1 MATCAYCTLSLGPDD
16 RWRALRCTDHLM
28 HRRCWSR
35 QVRGSSIGAPAR
47 CPGCKQVADGIINT
61 KSHEVLMQPG
71 LTLVD
76 KWTGF
81 ALIVL
86 LIIFVSFVIIA
97 LHHVWITTVF
107 HAMGPMSNATVAKVA
122 SAIYPVCAQLGI
134 VRGTEPSPAFLWT
147 VDVVLPLTVAIVH
160 FVVFAVIFVVVIVY
174 MSRDHEPGK
183 KKN

>member
-1 MATCAYCTLSLGPDD
+1 
-16 RWRALRCTDHLM
+16 
-28 HRRCWSR
+28 
-35 QVRGSSIGAPAR
+35 
-47 CPGCKQVADGIINT
+47 
-61 KSHEVLMQPG
+61 MQPG

-81 ALIVL
+81 AFVVL
-86 LIIFVSFVIIA
+86 LILFISCVIIS
-97 LHHVWITTVF
+97 LHHMWITAVF

-122 SAIYPVCAQLGI
+122 SAIYPVCAHLGI

-160 FVVFAVIFVVVIVY
+160 FVVFSVIFVVVIVS